1 MIPQKKV
8 ESDKISVFG
17 QLEEIV
23 HDTYHCED
31 TYDKDGNAVS
41 SPCSSST
48 AAHRPSQWLEQML
61 RRDPDMLSTPEAM
74 AHFKAWRVLAD
85 EPEYK
90 PLNFKVPPFGSRV
103 VEFGAGLGQDT
114 RNLAKAGYRVLGVEV
129 SDLAASEAKALS
141 KKTLTEEQY
150 KNFEYVRGHISIK

>member
-1 MIPQKKV
+1 
-8 ESDKISVFG
+8 
-17 QLEEIV
+17 
-23 HDTYHCED
+23 
-31 TYDKDGNAVS
+31 
-41 SPCSSST
+41 
-48 AAHRPSQWLEQML
+48 
-61 RRDPDMLSTPEAM
+61 M